1 MFGVFTDQT
10 GEMFLRLSV
19 VFFAMSTNR
28 ACAGGVSWI
37 DDHHGNTFQNS
48 LVGDKAS
55 QLVKRPFSESF
66 LLALSNH
73 CPAVESLE
81 ILKGN
86 TSSGAFCLGNDSFGK
101 TVIRVF
107 I

>member
-1 MFGVFTDQT
+1 
-10 GEMFLRLSV
+10 
-19 VFFAMSTNR
+19 
-28 ACAGGVSWI
+28 
-37 DDHHGNTFQNS
+37 
-48 LVGDKAS
+48 
-55 QLVKRPFSESF
+55 
-66 LLALSNH
+66 LALSNH